1 MIRFCQKDAMWCREP
16 RLGALAL
23 PSAGPIQTPSPAR
36 TLVAARGACPPPGF
50 TLVEL
55 LVVIAIIGVLVALL
69 LPAVQAAREAARRS
83 QCTNNL
89 KQHGLALLNYEST
102 KKCFPAGRHGCIRP
116 YTAGD
121 PRNLGGCQLNTDSN
135 AGVQEDGASVFVE
148 LLPYLEENALAAKVH
163 FELGGLW
170 NENMPFA
177 DTWYDADRQQVALA
191 SPTVMNCPSTNR
203 VNQRIGGTASSSG
216 KEYEAQVGSYAS
228 CSGSMSWKKD
238 GANIGYFLNTG
249 MFVEKLRRKLKQITD
264 GTSNTIAIGE
274 VVSEDTN
281 SGYNVWSYAFRDGSS
296 QRNTVNS
303 LNTPVGSPFAAPL
316 SDCTYA
322 TGSNPPSPCWNGAF
336 GSNHPGG
343 ASFVYV
349 DGHVSF
355 LTDNVAL
362 EAYQAASTIKN
373 SFTLPGSAV
382 PYWTDTATPVQ

>member
-1 MIRFCQKDAMWCREP
+1 MFIHNYRR
-16 RLGALAL
+16 
-23 PSAGPIQTPSPAR
+23 S
-36 TLVAARGACPPPGF
+36 GF

-55 LVVIAIIGVLVALL
+55 LVVIAIIGILVALL
-69 LPAVQAAREAARRS
+69 LPAVQAAREAARRA

-89 KQHGLALLNYEST
+89 KQHGLASSISSRPRNAFL
-102 KKCFPAGRHGCIRP
+102 PAVTVAFGP
-116 YTAGD
+116 MPLAM
-121 PRNLGGCQLNTDSN
+121 RNLGGCQLYTDSN
-135 AGVQEDGASVFVE
+135 AGVQEDGASAFVE
-148 LLPYLEENALAAKVH
+148 LLSYLEESTLAAKVH

-170 NENMPFA
+170 NENTPFS

-203 VNQRIGGTASSSG
+203 VNQRIGGTGSSSG
-216 KEYEAQVGSYAS
+216 KEYDAQVGSYAS

-249 MFVEKLRRKLKQITD
+249 MFVEKLRRKLKQVTD
-264 GTSNTIAIGE
+264 GTSNTFAIGE

-296 QRNTVNS
+296 QRNTVNP

-322 TGSNPPSPCWNGAF
+322 TGGNPPSPCWNGAF

-355 LTDNVAL
+355 INDSVAL

-373 SFTLPGSAV
+373 SFTLPGSSV